1 MENIYQRFE
10 QEFMQKNSQ
19 VEIILYQ
26 LDHIFRTW
34 WWLHLY
40 IFSWIFQS
48 YLQNKCQAPYFL
60 TDDLTGLNSLSLKHI

>member
-1 MENIYQRFE
+1 MEDIYQRFE

-40 IFSWIFQS
+40 IFS
-48 YLQNKCQAPYFL
+48 
-60 TDDLTGLNSLSLKHI
+60 